1 MRSLNDHDEM
11 TVGTPV
17 PPSTTFTLDQVA
29 TMLGNTN
36 QNNGDEPRRPLIKQ
50 EAFDVEDANSR
61 SGQYLEIYPTTGE
74 LPKQHSD
81 PGMRT
86 ARDGSFETETSHR
99 SFFHWKEY
107 EEFREQKSIIE
118 RYNVETYSSQW
129 AANIEHKSIHGMPHN
144 VSAPSLLL
152 QTQEERRYEY
162 RKKMFEKETSHVFP
176 HSFSQLQPQHS
187 DDSFRGHYSDISG
200 SEDSPSSREA
210 SPYTKDYSSRGA
222 SSLQGDLGSYDDVP
236 REEKK
241 IIHQPTSIVITS
253 DDDCVTTVKSDT
265 DLSPLTEEG
274 RAQRRHLHPGNFKKF
289 LHARYLKSQKHSG
302 SSSSTDTSLEHSQDK
317 SDTSFDGA
325 SPDLQSRE
333 ASLEVQETVSS
344 PSHSIEDKSPEVTSE
359 TSDDGGD
366 VFMGLSGK
374 QPSTQKRTKP
384 QSLPQGSGEP
394 LDLTN
399 SPSFRGPI
407 PTPRIVPPDSGLST
421 SDSDLMSPS
430 AAKQQ
435 FSSFVHRSPGVLT
448 PHYVSSAQSSPL
460 CSVPEGG
467 HVFNF
472 NLPSPFEGFYS
483 DPEMLSP
490 SPISPGLHFAFPPR
504 ATMVTSMSE
513 LNRLAVSPRAY
524 YPNHPLQL
532 PSQNQSVSPVGKM
545 EVHESH
551 EGSRRTLSDSDAYL
565 CPVCTQVFP
574 SYDNLAK
581 HMAKHLPTETVRQG
595 DNNKVHYCKVC
606 NRSFS
611 RSDMLTRHMRLHTGL
626 KPYECTDCGQ
636 VFSRSDH
643 LNTHKRTHTGE
654 KPYRCPQCPYAAC
667 RRDMITRHMRTHAK
681 RSAKRGKYLSVPDR
695 DSDVRK
701 SSVSSTD
708 TTESHEHSM
717 RTFSASSADSL
728 ELDST
733 GSKLSVSRGDSGDR
747 FSVSRGD
754 SGEWSPYPVSR
765 GDSGE
770 RYSVSRGDSG
780 DRPISVSRGDS
791 SERAFP
797 CYSERSYPVSQVEDG
812 DKSFPVS
819 RGDSGELQ
827 FPISRG
833 DSGDFESKGRAWT
846 STTSTDSTVF
856 EDIIS
861 HGLEKSHK
869 LKLLQLQQREAVS
882 IEPIFGYRKL
892 RNWSTTSFESIDSE
906 DGKSRPESFADDTI
920 FEYEQTGEIVMFGDS
935 PSIATESLQKCRIS
949 TEIKEP
955 EISGTD
961 MERDGGISKDQ
972 GT

>member
-11 TVGTPV
+11 TVGNPV
-17 PPSTTFTLDQVA
+17 PPSTVVTLDKV
-29 TMLGNTN
+29 TMMLGGTGP
-36 QNNGDEPRRPLIKQ
+36 NNGDEPRRPLIKQ
-50 EAFDVEDANSR
+50 EAVDVEDNSSR
-61 SGQYLEIYPTTGE
+61 SGQYLGINAISGE

-81 PGMRT
+81 PGLRT
-86 ARDGSFETETSHR
+86 AREGSFEAETSHWSYFQR
-99 SFFHWKEY
+99 KEY
-107 EEFREQKSIIE
+107 DKFREHKSVIE

-129 AANIEHKSIHGMPHN
+129 EANVEHKTVLRMPHN

-162 RKKMFEKETSHVFP
+162 RKKTFEKETSHGPPV
-176 HSFSQLQPQHS
+176 FSQALHG
-187 DDSFRGHYSDISG
+187 DENFRGHYSDISG

-210 SPYTKDYSSRGA
+210 SPYTKDYA
-222 SSLQGDLGSYDDVP
+222 SHCGQGDAGSYDEVP
-236 REEKK
+236 REEKR

-274 RAQRRHLHPGNFKKF
+274 RARSRHLYPGNFKKF

-302 SSSSTDTSLEHSQDK
+302 SSSSTDTSLDHSQDK
-317 SDTSFDGA
+317 SDTSLGTA
-325 SPDLQSRE
+325 SPDILSCE
-333 ASLEVQETVSS
+333 TSLEVPESAVS
-344 PSHSIEDKSPEVTSE
+344 PSLSFEAKSPEVTSE
-359 TSDDGGD
+359 TSDDGD
-366 VFMGLSGK
+366 VFMGPSGK

-384 QSLPQGSGEP
+384 SSLPQSGSGEP

-399 SPSFRGPI
+399 TPSFRGPI
-407 PTPRIVPPDSGLST
+407 PTPRIFPPDSGLST
-421 SDSDLMSPS
+421 SDPDLMSPS

-435 FSSFVHRSPGVLT
+435 FSPYVHRSPGV
-448 PHYVSSAQSSPL
+448 PHYISSAQSSPL

-483 DPEMLSP
+483 DPELLSP
-490 SPISPGLHFAFPPR
+490 SPMSPGLHFAFPPR
-504 ATMVTSMSE
+504 AAMVTSMSE

-524 YPNHPLQL
+524 YPNQPLKV
-532 PSQNQSVSPVGKM
+532 PSQKLSTSPVGKM
-545 EVHESH
+545 EVNESQSV
-551 EGSRRTLSDSDAYL
+551 EGGRRTLSDSDAYL

-606 NRSFS
+606 NRCFS

-681 RSAKRGKYLSVPDR
+681 RSAKRGKYLSVPER
-695 DSDVRK
+695 EGDVRK
-701 SSVSSTD
+701 SSLSSTD
-708 TTESHEHSM
+708 TTDSQEHSM
-717 RTFSASSADSL
+717 RTYSASSVDSL
-728 ELDST
+728 ELDSA
-733 GSKLSVSRGDSGDR
+733 GSKLSVSRGDSGER

-770 RYSVSRGDSG
+770 QFPISRGDSG
-780 DRPISVSRGDS
+780 DRQLPVSRGDS
-791 SERAFP
+791 SERVFSG
-797 CYSERSYPVSQVEDG
+797 YNERSFPVNPGEGG

-819 RGDSGELQ
+819 RGDSGDLQ

-833 DSGDFESKGRAWT
+833 DSGDLDSKGHPWT
-846 STTSTDSTVF
+846 NTSTDSTVF
-856 EDIIS
+856 EDIS
-861 HGLEKSHK
+861 QGLEKSHK
-869 LKLLQLQQREAVS
+869 LKLLQLQREAATVD
-882 IEPIFGYRKL
+882 PNYGYRKM
-892 RNWSTTSFESIDSE
+892 RNWSTASFESIDSE
-906 DGKSRPESFADDTI
+906 DGKSRPESFAEDTI
-920 FEYEQTGEIVMFGDS
+920 YEYEYTGEIGRYGDS
-935 PSIATESLQKCRIS
+935 PSAATERLQKCRIS
-949 TEIKEP
+949 TDT
-955 EISGTD
+955 SVDQHHLVVTD
-961 MERDGGISKDQ
+961 MEGSVGSKDQ

>member
-11 TVGTPV
+11 TVGNPV
-17 PPSTTFTLDQVA
+17 PPSSVTTQDT
-29 TMLGNTN
+29 TMIGSN
-36 QNNGDEPRRPLIKQ
+36 QGDEPRRPLIKQ
-50 EAFDVEDANSR
+50 EAVDVEDNSSR
-61 SGQYLEIYPTTGE
+61 SSQYLGIHTISGE

-81 PGMRT
+81 PGLRT
-86 ARDGSFETETSHR
+86 AREGSFEAETSHWSYFQR
-99 SFFHWKEY
+99 KEY
-107 EEFREQKSIIE
+107 DKFREQKSVIE

-129 AANIEHKSIHGMPHN
+129 EANIEHKSVLRMPHN

-162 RKKMFEKETSHVFP
+162 RKKMFEKETSHGGV
-176 HSFSQLQPQHS
+176 FSQVQTFHG

-210 SPYTKDYSSRGA
+210 SPYTKDHTHSVH
-222 SSLQGDLGSYDDVP
+222 GDGGSY
-236 REEKK
+236 EEKRM
-241 IIHQPTSIVITS
+241 IHQPTSIVITS

-265 DLSPLTEEG
+265 DLSPLADEG
-274 RAQRRHLHPGNFKKF
+274 RARSRHLYPGNFKKF

-302 SSSSTDTSLEHSQDK
+302 SSSSTDTSLDHSQDK
-317 SDTSFDGA
+317 SDASLGTA
-325 SPDLQSRE
+325 SPDLQSCE
-333 ASLEVQETVSS
+333 TSIEVPESAVS
-344 PSHSIEDKSPEVTSE
+344 PSLSFEAKSPEVTSE
-359 TSDDGGD
+359 TSDDGD
-366 VFMGLSGK
+366 VFMGPSGK

-384 QSLPQGSGEP
+384 SSLPHSGSGEP

-399 SPSFRGPI
+399 TPSFRGPI
-407 PTPRIVPPDSGLST
+407 PTPRIFPPDSGLST
-421 SDSDLMSPS
+421 SDPDLMNPS

-435 FSSFVHRSPGVLT
+435 FSSYVHRSPGVLT
-448 PHYVSSAQSSPL
+448 PHYISSAQSSPL

-472 NLPSPFEGFYS
+472 NLPSPYEGFYS
-483 DPEMLSP
+483 DPELLSP
-490 SPISPGLHFAFPPR
+490 SPMSPGLHFAFPPR

-524 YPNHPLQL
+524 YPNQPLKV
-532 PSQNQSVSPVGKM
+532 PSQKLSTSPVGKM
-545 EVHESH
+545 EVNESQNV

-581 HMAKHLPTETVRQG
+581 HMAKHLPTETVVRPG
-595 DNNKVHYCKVC
+595 ENNKVHYCKVC
-606 NRSFS
+606 NRCFS

-695 DSDVRK
+695 EGEVRK

-708 TTESHEHSM
+708 TTDSPEQSM
-717 RTFSASSADSL
+717 RTYSASSADSL
-728 ELDST
+728 DLDST
-733 GSKLSVSRGDSGDR
+733 GSKLSVSRGDSGER

-770 RYSVSRGDSG
+770 RFPISRGDSG
-780 DRPISVSRGDS
+780 DPQLPVSRGDS
-791 SERAFP
+791 SERVFSG
-797 CYSERSYPVSQVEDG
+797 YG

-819 RGDSGELQ
+819 RGDSGDLQ

-833 DSGDFESKGRAWT
+833 DSGDFDSKGRPWT
-846 STTSTDSTVF
+846 NTSTDSTVF
-856 EDIIS
+856 EDIS
-861 HGLEKSHK
+861 QGLEKSHK
-869 LKLLQLQQREAVS
+869 LKLLQLHREPATS
-882 IEPIFGYRKL
+882 IDSNYGYRKM

-906 DGKSRPESFADDTI
+906 DGKSRPESFAEDTI
-920 FEYEQTGEIVMFGDS
+920 FEYEHTGEMGRYGDS
-935 PSIATESLQKCRIS
+935 PSAAMERLQQCRIS
-949 TEIKEP
+949 TDT
-955 EISGTD
+955 GVDQQT
-961 MERDGGISKDQ
+961 DGGGSKEQ